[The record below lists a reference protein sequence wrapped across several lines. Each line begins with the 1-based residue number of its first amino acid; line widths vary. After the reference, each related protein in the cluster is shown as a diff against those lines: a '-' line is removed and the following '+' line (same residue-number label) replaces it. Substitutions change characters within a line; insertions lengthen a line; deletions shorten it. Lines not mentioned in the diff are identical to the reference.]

1 MMDVDSGSRNQI
13 IFEIQR
19 IAKKLNSETVS
30 KADFSKESNISLN
43 QIYKYFSGWMEAVSE
58 AGLIPNTKRGVRKSH
73 DELFHTLYEVCVK
86 LNKIPTTIEFER
98 NTSNAVKP
106 YRKNFGSWQ
115 GTLSNFKVWL
125 QENYSDSKFINMIDD
140 RNPERAIAQTSNN
153 NVNSG
158 MVWEG
163 KKGVVYGA
171 PLDYKGLRH
180 EPINEQGVVFLFG
193 KINEELGI
201 IVEAV
206 KTGFPDC
213 VGKRLIDGNKNLWEP
228 VSIEFE
234 YKSKNFLTHGHDASK
249 CDVIVCWIH
258 DWQDC
263 PLEVIEL
270 KSIIASERFQNNK

>member
-1 MMDVDSGSRNQI
+1 MDSDIRDQI

-19 IAKKLNSETVS
+19 VAKELNCETLSRSEFVRL
-30 KADFSKESNISLN
+30 SNISTYHIDRN
-43 QIYKYFSGWMEAVSE
+43 FGSWNNAVLE
-58 AGLIPNTKRGVRKSH
+58 AGLSPHTKNEKKSP
-73 DELFHTLYEVCVK
+73 DELLQNLYNVC
-86 LNKIPTTIEFER
+86 LALDQIPTTIGFTR
-98 NTSNAVKP
+98 NSNNDTRP

-115 GTLSNFKVWL
+115 DALYNLKIWL
-125 QENYSDSKFINMIDD
+125 QENHPDSKFINALDD
-140 RNPERAIAQTSNN
+140 EKQEEISMQTPQSNGS
-153 NVNSG
+153 NSG

-180 EPINEQGVVFLFG
+180 EPTNEQGVVFLFG

-234 YKSKNFLTHGHDASK
+234 YRSKNFLAHGHDASK
-249 CDVIVCWIH
+249 CDVIVCWVH
-258 DWQDC
+258 DWQEC

-270 KSIIASERFQNNK
+270 KSIIASDRFQDK